1 MEERLRR
8 ELKLNSF
15 RDLEKE
21 IEKIEKASG
30 PKTTGVW
37 SVYQILQHLTDMLHG
52 SMHGFPKHQPKIVRM
67 TVGKY
72 MYKKIIKSGVMRQ
85 GYPNASAPAKRE
97 DAPIAPAIQRLRA
110 MITEFES
117 FNGHMAMHPFFD
129 RLNKEEWTKLHL
141 IHFSLHLSFITDLEN
156 PKVEENHSS
165 VAEPIDKK
173 DEPIVE
179 TPKEEVSP
187 ELETKKEVQSDSEII
202 QDEFLEEE
210 DDEEEEVIKVREEI
224 EIEEVV
230 IPVAEI
236 PNTSNPDSKK
246 SEPSAVVSKK
256 TVSKKKEPISKKK
269 EPVIKQ
275 ETISKKKKPIAKK
288 KEAIAKKKETVSKK
302 SEPIA
307 KKKVVQAPPA
317 KKKSVTKKK

>member
-1 MEERLRR
+1 MRR